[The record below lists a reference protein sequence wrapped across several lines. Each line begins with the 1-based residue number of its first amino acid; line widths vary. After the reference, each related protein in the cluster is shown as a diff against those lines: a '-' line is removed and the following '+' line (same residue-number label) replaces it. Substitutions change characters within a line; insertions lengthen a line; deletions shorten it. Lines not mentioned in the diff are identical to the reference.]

1 MRYGDRERSW
11 RALARIGSA
20 HKGSFQLDWFERTRV
35 LGVGP
40 VSGYLHAQFFTGYG
54 ESLLDYNQRNK
65 SQLRIGFAI
74 VP

>member
-1 MRYGDRERSW
+1 
-11 RALARIGSA
+11 
-20 HKGSFQLDWFERTRV
+20 V